1 MKKKLAVLMALACAA
16 ALTACGGSSSGSS
29 AEPAESAAAS
39 VETAVESAVESATD
53 SVVSTEPGTID
64 ESQAISYDE
73 FMALEFDEPVIIST
87 YVQAK
92 QAWWDNKAT
101 LYTQTP
107 EGAYF
112 IYEMPMTEVEYEALV
127 PGTKI
132 LVSGT
137 KAEWSGEIEI
147 QDAIYELGDS
157 SDTYIAEPVDITEM
171 LGTDDLIKYQN
182 QYISVK
188 DMKIMAADD
197 AADNDAA
204 FIYNYNGSGTD
215 GDDLYFKVSKGGE
228 NDPIYTFTV
237 ESYLTGP
244 GTDVYEAVKNLKVGD
259 TVDMEGYLY
268 WYEGANPHIT
278 SVTVK

>member
-39 VETAVESAVESATD
+39 VETSVESAVESATD

-228 NDPIYTFTV
+228 NDPVYTFTV

-244 GTDVYEAVKNLKVGD
+244 GTDVYEAVKNLKIGD

>member
-39 VETAVESAVESATD
+39 VETSVESAVESATD

-228 NDPIYTFTV
+228 NDPVYTFTV

>member
-171 LGTDDLIKYQN
+171 LGTDELIKHQN

-228 NDPIYTFTV
+228 NDPVYTFTV

-244 GTDVYEAVKNLKVGD
+244 GTDVYEAVKNLKIGD

>member
-39 VETAVESAVESATD
+39 VETSVESAVESATD

-132 LVSGT
+132 LVSGV

-244 GTDVYEAVKNLKVGD
+244 GTDVYEAVKNLKIGD

>member
-132 LVSGT
+132 LVSGV

-171 LGTDDLIKYQN
+171 LGTDELIKHQN

-215 GDDLYFKVSKGGE
+215 GDDLYFRVSKGGE

-244 GTDVYEAVKNLKVGD
+244 GTDVYEAVKNLKIGD

>member
-39 VETAVESAVESATD
+39 VETSVESAVESATD

-171 LGTDDLIKYQN
+171 LGTDELIKHQN

>member
-39 VETAVESAVESATD
+39 VETAVESATD

-228 NDPIYTFTV
+228 NDPVYTFTV

-244 GTDVYEAVKNLKVGD
+244 GTDVYEAVKNLKIGD

>member
-39 VETAVESAVESATD
+39 VETSVESAVESATD

-132 LVSGT
+132 LVSGV

-171 LGTDDLIKYQN
+171 LGTDELIKHQN

-244 GTDVYEAVKNLKVGD
+244 GTDVYEAVKNLKIGD

>member
-39 VETAVESAVESATD
+39 VETSVESAVESATD

-132 LVSGT
+132 LVSGV

-197 AADNDAA
+197 DADNDAA

-244 GTDVYEAVKNLKVGD
+244 GTDVYEAVKNLKIGD

-268 WYEGANPHIT
+268 WYQGANPHIT

>member
-39 VETAVESAVESATD
+39 VETSVESAVESATD

-132 LVSGT
+132 LVSGV
-137 KAEWSGEIEI
+137 KADWSGEIEI

-197 AADNDAA
+197 AADSDAA
-204 FIYNYNGSGTD
+204 FIYNYNGSGAD

-228 NDPIYTFTV
+228 NDPVYTFTV

-244 GTDVYEAVKNLKVGD
+244 GTDVYEAVKNLKIGD

>member
-1 MKKKLAVLMALACAA
+1 MKKKLAILMALACAA

-39 VETAVESAVESATD
+39 VETSVESAVESATD

-228 NDPIYTFTV
+228 NDPVYTFTV

-244 GTDVYEAVKNLKVGD
+244 GTDVYEAVKNLKIGD

>member
-39 VETAVESAVESATD
+39 VETSVESAVESATD

-204 FIYNYNGSGTD
+204 FIYNYNGSGAD

-228 NDPIYTFTV
+228 NDPVYTFTV

-244 GTDVYEAVKNLKVGD
+244 GTDVYEAVKNLKIGD

>member
-39 VETAVESAVESATD
+39 VETSVESAVESATD

-197 AADNDAA
+197 AADSDAA
-204 FIYNYNGSGTD
+204 FIYNYNGSGAD

-228 NDPIYTFTV
+228 NDPVYTFTV

-244 GTDVYEAVKNLKVGD
+244 GTDVYEAVKNLKIGD

>member
-39 VETAVESAVESATD
+39 VETSVESAVESATD

-244 GTDVYEAVKNLKVGD
+244 GTDVYEAVKNLKIGD

>member
-39 VETAVESAVESATD
+39 VETAVESATD

-132 LVSGT
+132 LVSGV

>member
-39 VETAVESAVESATD
+39 VETAVESATD

-171 LGTDDLIKYQN
+171 LGTDELIKHQN